1 MSNNTTIPSK
11 TATDICLTDRQM
23 SLSVSSTEGVLIG
36 TIIPILVL
44 FGISGNILNLTVL
57 LAPNLRTRSNQ
68 LLACLAV
75 ADIVSL
81 VVILPHSMAHYETFE
96 TALWFRKFYGKY
108 KFQIIAMTNWSIA
121 TATWLVFVICLERL
135 IIIKY
140 PLSVRKQAKFFT
152 PRNVVT
158 IIVVTTFILTSYN
171 HVSHACAEKLFCNG
185 TQYHVACLGID
196 SERWFRNEPNPNSE
210 FMKSVVRVAPQVNA
224 IFVVL
229 IPVVLVII
237 FNVMLILTLRQRTK
251 LFEPSK
257 TIRGDSQ
264 FTQLQ
269 SKTEHKVTITVT
281 AIVTCFTIT
290 QSPSAFVTFLSSYV
304 HRDWVTLSAIC
315 TILVVLGKALNF
327 VLFCLSS
334 ASFRQRLLM
343 QTKQGILRKSTRTVS
358 MVTSST
364 VVVDSLPESRK
375 KSRVAMEMIER
386 RTSASSCLVG
396 GNRADRTHRANSS
409 QSMIGERMPLKEFR
423 RGTSFV

>member
-1 MSNNTTIPSK
+1 MSNNTTLPSK
-11 TATDICLTDRQM
+11 SATDICLTDRQM
-23 SLSVSSTEGVLIG
+23 SLSVNSAEGVLIG
-36 TIIPILVL
+36 TIIPVLVL

-81 VVILPHSMAHYETFE
+81 IVILPHSMAHYEMFE

-108 KFQIIAMTNWSIA
+108 KFQIIGISNWSIA

-152 PRNVVT
+152 PRNVVS

-185 TQYHVACLGID
+185 TQYHVACIEIN

-210 FMKSVVRVAPQVNA
+210 LMKSLVRYAPQVNA

-229 IPVVLVII
+229 IPVILVII
-237 FNVMLILTLRQRTK
+237 FNVMLILTLRQRQK

-264 FTQLQ
+264 YGSQA
-269 SKTEHKVTITVT
+269 KTEHKVTITVT

-290 QSPSAFVTFLSSYV
+290 QSPSAFVTFLSFYIQK
-304 HRDWVTLSAIC
+304 DWFTLSAIC

-334 ASFRQRLLM
+334 ASFRQRLMM

-364 VVVDSLPESRK
+364 VIVDNIPESRK
-375 KSRVAMEMIER
+375 RSRNAMEMIER
-386 RTSASSCLVG
+386 RTSASSALVG

>member
-343 QTKQGILRKSTRTVS
+343 QTKQGILRKSTRY
-358 MVTSST
+358 TS
-364 VVVDSLPESRK
+364 
-375 KSRVAMEMIER
+375 VA
-386 RTSASSCLVG
+386 AHV
-396 GNRADRTHRANSS
+396 
-409 QSMIGERMPLKEFR
+409 
-423 RGTSFV
+423 

>member
-1 MSNNTTIPSK
+1 
-11 TATDICLTDRQM
+11 M
-23 SLSVSSTEGVLIG
+23 SLSVNSTEGVLIG
-36 TIIPILVL
+36 TVIPILVL

-81 VVILPHSMAHYETFE
+81 IVILPHSMAHYEMFE
-96 TALWFRKFYGKY
+96 TALWFRKFYGMY
-108 KFQIIAMTNWSIA
+108 KLHIMAVTNWSIA

-158 IIVVTTFILTSYN
+158 IIVATAFVLTSYN
-171 HVSHACAEKLFCNG
+171 HVSHSCAAKLFCNG
-185 TQYHVACLGID
+185 TQYHVACLQID

-210 FMKSVVRVAPQVNA
+210 FMKSLVRIAPQVNA

-237 FNVMLILTLRQRTK
+237 FNVMLILTLRQRQK

-257 TIRGDSQ
+257 TIRGDLQYGSQ
-264 FTQLQ
+264 A
-269 SKTEHKVTITVT
+269 KTEHKVTITVT

-290 QSPSAFVTFLSSYV
+290 QSPSAFVTFLSSYI

-343 QTKQGILRKSTRTVS
+343 QTKQGIMRKSTRY
-358 MVTSST
+358 TS
-364 VVVDSLPESRK
+364 
-375 KSRVAMEMIER
+375 VA
-386 RTSASSCLVG
+386 AHV
-396 GNRADRTHRANSS
+396 
-409 QSMIGERMPLKEFR
+409 
-423 RGTSFV
+423 